1 MFFSH
6 LLSGWQLCCSSVVVT
21 NNNHNL
27 NISDSNSEFYTEQ
40 KWCEHCNSYVRFMMS
55 INQSYCVECGGR
67 VRLFNK
73 SDANS
78 FQETVQRH
86 KWLAS

>member
-1 MFFSH
+1 VIVTSNNRN
-6 LLSGWQLCCSSVVVT
+6 LS
-21 NNNHNL
+21 
-27 NISDSNSEFYTEQ
+27 ISDSSSEFYTEQ
-40 KWCEHCNSYVRFMMS
+40 KWCEHCSHYVRFMMS

-67 VRLFNK
+67 VRLFNQ